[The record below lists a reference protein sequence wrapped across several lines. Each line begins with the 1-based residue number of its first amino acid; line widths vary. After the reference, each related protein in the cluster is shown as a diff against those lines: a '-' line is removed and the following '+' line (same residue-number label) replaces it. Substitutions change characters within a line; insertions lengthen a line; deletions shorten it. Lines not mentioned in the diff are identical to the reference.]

1 MLRLENMAEFE
12 KLKARNT
19 KAPEKEP
26 PAPGQSKFHAV
37 ICEVDGIKFRSKKE
51 RKRYLELMAL
61 KQVGEVRFF
70 LRQTPFHLPGNTK
83 YTSDFMVFW
92 ADGEVTHEDVK
103 GYRTKEFIRAK
114 KQVEALYPVR
124 IVEPYNRIS
133 HAEVANKRRQGNVCD
148 L

>member
-1 MLRLENMAEFE
+1 MLRLNDMAEFLA
-12 KLKARNT
+12 LKNRNT
-19 KAPEKEP
+19 TAVELPKL
-26 PAPGQSKFHAV
+26 SKFGAV
-37 ICEVDGIKFRSKKE
+37 ICEADGIKFRSKKE

-61 KQVGEVRFF
+61 KQAGDVKYF

-103 GYRTKEFIRAK
+103 GFKTPAFIRAK
-114 KQVEALYPVR
+114 KQVESLYPVR
-124 IVEPYNRIS
+124 IVEPYNRIN
-133 HAEVANKRRQGNVCD
+133 HTEVATTRRDGNVMD